1 MKMKTNFDIT
11 VYRYI
16 GISMMMLTA
25 LCVNAQQDSALN
37 RSVTVER
44 DFQPV
49 IQAAGKV
56 ATKPAVVETTIEP
69 APVEYS
75 TYTVQV
81 SPEAAINPML
91 SQPTRFEP
99 SKPFNGFIRGA
110 LGHPLTRLD
119 FGYHL
124 DDGKKSILDVFAH
137 HDGEWCREMMLSKT
151 KVGLNFTHPF
161 STCDLYFGVNGGNIY
176 YHRYGDLYDPAG
188 PKNNT
193 SLWLAEVF
201 FGVKA
206 NAKQDVQYM
215 VQTGYQIF
223 AKANAVSEHQLRTK
237 ASFDWHS
244 DAHHV
249 GAKFYMQ
256 NNFMQLSGDLA
267 KNIDPSLYNS
277 RHNFRIEPYYAYIGK
292 RVQVHAG
299 VNLDMN
305 IGCGR
310 NSLSGTENITFAPS
324 PHVYF
329 EAQVAK
335 QWLTIY
341 ADVTGRHGYGNLQ
354 EFMEN
359 NRYRRITDGIMEHH
373 PATYVPVDGE
383 LGLRIRPYRDLFVE
397 IHGGYARMNDE
408 EVWVYNNGEIDFFYT
423 NYNRGKIG
431 AQVNYHYRDYV
442 RVNVDADY
450 FLWSGDTTVYDRP
463 DWRLGFRV
471 DGRIDKHWSLY
482 SENRFEGSRRAL
494 AFDTTNNTYSQY
506 TLKPRINLNLGV
518 QYEMWVGSKSE
529 RLKVK
534 SDGGQ
539 VLRPEPK
546 PNLTL
551 FLQLENFIHRKN
563 EIYYGFHSHGISA
576 LIGASYRF

>member
-1 MKMKTNFDIT
+1 MRVKRFKLGVLGI
-11 VYRYI
+11 I
-16 GISMMMLTA
+16 GILVIPAS
-25 LCVNAQQDSALN
+25 AQNDSVLN

-81 SPEAAINPML
+81 SPDAAISPML

-99 SKPFNGFIRGA
+99 AQLYNGYVRGA
-110 LGHPLTRLD
+110 LGHPLTRFD

-176 YHRYGDLYDPAG
+176 YHRYGDLYGVPDPTRN
-188 PKNNT
+188 KNNT
-193 SLWLAEVF
+193 NLWLAEVY

-215 VQTGYQIF
+215 AQTGYQIF

-249 GAKFYMQ
+249 GTKFYMQ
-256 NNFMQLSGDLA
+256 NNFMQLSGMLA
-267 KNIDPSLYNS
+267 QQILPSQYNS
-277 RHNFRIEPYYAYIGK
+277 RHNFRIEPYYAYVGK
-292 RVQVHAG
+292 RVQLHAG
-299 VNLDMN
+299 VNMDMN

-310 NSLSGTENITFAPS
+310 NSLSGTDNITFAPS
-324 PHVYF
+324 PHIYF

-341 ADVTGRHGYGNLQ
+341 ADVTGHHGFDNLQ

-359 NRYRRITDGIMEHH
+359 NRYRRITDGITEHH

-383 LGLRIRPYRDLFVE
+383 LGLRIRPYRDLFIE

-408 EVWVYNNGEIDFFYT
+408 EYWIYNNGEFDFDYT

-442 RVNVDADY
+442 RINIDADY

-463 DWRLGFRV
+463 NWRLGFRV

-482 SENRFEGSRRAL
+482 SENRFEGSRLAL
-494 AFDTTNNTYSQY
+494 AYDANTNTYTEHS
-506 TLKPRINLNLGV
+506 LKPRIDLNLGV
-518 QYEMWVGSKSE
+518 QYEMWVGKKGE
-529 RLKVK
+529 RLKVN
-534 SDGGQ
+534 SDGNQ

>member
-1 MKMKTNFDIT
+1 MRVKRFKLGVLGI
-11 VYRYI
+11 I
-16 GISMMMLTA
+16 GILVIPAS
-25 LCVNAQQDSALN
+25 AQNDSVLN

-81 SPEAAINPML
+81 SPDAAISPML

-99 SKPFNGFIRGA
+99 AQLYNGYVRGA
-110 LGHPLTRLD
+110 LGHPLTRFD

-176 YHRYGDLYDPAG
+176 YHRYGDLYGVPDPTRN
-188 PKNNT
+188 KNNT
-193 SLWLAEVF
+193 NLWLAEVY

-215 VQTGYQIF
+215 AQTGYQIF

-277 RHNFRIEPYYAYIGK
+277 RHNFRIEPYYAYVGK
-292 RVQVHAG
+292 RVQLHAG

-310 NSLSGTENITFAPS
+310 NSLSGTDNITFAPS

-341 ADVTGRHGYGNLQ
+341 ADVTGHHGFGNLQ

-359 NRYRRITDGIMEHH
+359 NRYRRITDGITEHH

-383 LGLRIRPYRDLFVE
+383 LGLRIRPYRDLFIE

-408 EVWVYNNGEIDFFYT
+408 EYWIYNNGEFDFDYT

-442 RVNVDADY
+442 RINIDADY

-463 DWRLGFRV
+463 NWRLGFRV

-482 SENRFEGSRRAL
+482 SENRFEGSRLAL
-494 AFDTTNNTYSQY
+494 AYDANTNTYTEHS
-506 TLKPRINLNLGV
+506 LKPRIDLNLGV
-518 QYEMWVGSKSE
+518 QYEMWVGKKGE
-529 RLKVK
+529 RLKVN
-534 SDGGQ
+534 SDGNQ

>member
-1 MKMKTNFDIT
+1 MRVKRFKLGVLGI
-11 VYRYI
+11 I
-16 GISMMMLTA
+16 GILVIPAS
-25 LCVNAQQDSALN
+25 AQNDSVLN

-81 SPEAAINPML
+81 SPDAAISPML

-99 SKPFNGFIRGA
+99 AQLYNGYVRGA
-110 LGHPLTRLD
+110 LGHPLTRFD

-176 YHRYGDLYDPAG
+176 YHRYGDLYGVPDPTRN
-188 PKNNT
+188 KNNT
-193 SLWLAEVF
+193 NLWLAEVY

-215 VQTGYQIF
+215 AQTGYQIF
-223 AKANAVSEHQLRTK
+223 AKANAVSEHQIRTK

-249 GAKFYMQ
+249 GTKFYMQ
-256 NNFMQLSGDLA
+256 NNFMQLSGMLA
-267 KNIDPSLYNS
+267 KQILPSQYNS
-277 RHNFRIEPYYAYIGK
+277 RHNFRIEPYYAYVGK
-292 RVQVHAG
+292 RVQLHAG

-310 NSLSGTENITFAPS
+310 NSLSGTDNITFAPS
-324 PHVYF
+324 PHIYF

-341 ADVTGRHGYGNLQ
+341 ADVTGHHGFGNLQ

-359 NRYRRITDGIMEHH
+359 NRYRRITDGITEHH

-383 LGLRIRPYRDLFVE
+383 LGLRIRPYRDLFIE

-408 EVWVYNNGEIDFFYT
+408 EYWIYNNGEFDFDYT

-442 RVNVDADY
+442 RINIDADY

-463 DWRLGFRV
+463 NWRLGFRV

-482 SENRFEGSRRAL
+482 SENRFEGSRLAL
-494 AFDTTNNTYSQY
+494 AYDANTNTYTEHS
-506 TLKPRINLNLGV
+506 LKPRIDLNLGV
-518 QYEMWVGSKSE
+518 QYEMWVGKKGE
-529 RLKVK
+529 RLKVN
-534 SDGGQ
+534 SDGNQ

>member
-1 MKMKTNFDIT
+1 MRVKRFKLGVLGI
-11 VYRYI
+11 I
-16 GISMMMLTA
+16 GILVIPAS
-25 LCVNAQQDSALN
+25 AQNDSVLN

-81 SPEAAINPML
+81 SPDAAISPML

-99 SKPFNGFIRGA
+99 AQLYNGYVRGA
-110 LGHPLTRLD
+110 LGHPLTRFD

-137 HDGEWCREMMLSKT
+137 HDGVWCREMMLSKT

-176 YHRYGDLYDPAG
+176 YHRYGDLYGVPDPTRN
-188 PKNNT
+188 KNNT
-193 SLWLAEVF
+193 NLWLAEVY

-215 VQTGYQIF
+215 AQTGYQIF

-277 RHNFRIEPYYAYIGK
+277 RHNFRIEPYYAYVGK
-292 RVQVHAG
+292 RVQLHAG

-310 NSLSGTENITFAPS
+310 NSLSGTDNITFAPS
-324 PHVYF
+324 PHIYF

-341 ADVTGRHGYGNLQ
+341 ADVTGHHGFGNLQ

-359 NRYRRITDGIMEHH
+359 NRYRRITDGITEHH

-383 LGLRIRPYRDLFVE
+383 LGLRIRPYRDLFIE

-408 EVWVYNNGEIDFFYT
+408 EYWIYNNGEFDFDYT

-442 RVNVDADY
+442 RINIDADY

-463 DWRLGFRV
+463 NWRLGFRV

-482 SENRFEGSRRAL
+482 SENRFEGSRLAL
-494 AFDTTNNTYSQY
+494 AYDANTNTYTEHS
-506 TLKPRINLNLGV
+506 LKPRIDLNLGV
-518 QYEMWVGSKSE
+518 QYEMWVGKKGE
-529 RLKVK
+529 RLKVN
-534 SDGGQ
+534 SDGNQ

>member
-1 MKMKTNFDIT
+1 MRVKRIKLGILG
-11 VYRYI
+11 VLGII
-16 GISMMMLTA
+16 GIPA
-25 LCVNAQQDSALN
+25 FAQNANDSALN

-81 SPEAAINPML
+81 SPKAAISPML

-99 SKPFNGFIRGA
+99 GRLYNGYIQGA
-110 LGHPLTRLD
+110 LGHPLTRFD

-124 DDGKKSILDVFAH
+124 DDGKKSILDVYAH
-137 HDGEWCREMMLSKT
+137 HDGEWCEEMMLSKT
-151 KVGLNFTHPF
+151 KLGLTFTHPF
-161 STCDLYFGVNGGNIY
+161 STYDLYFGVNGGNIY
-176 YHRYGDLYDPAG
+176 YHRYGDLYGVPDPTRN
-188 PKNNT
+188 KNNT
-193 SLWLAEVF
+193 NLWTAEVYM
-201 FGVKA
+201 GIKA
-206 NAKQDVQYM
+206 NAKQDFQY
-215 VQTGYQIF
+215 VAQTGYQIF
-223 AKANAVSEHQLRTK
+223 SKANAVSEHQVRTQL
-237 ASFDWHS
+237 SFDWHA

-249 GAKFYMQ
+249 GAKIYAQ
-256 NNFMQLSGDLA
+256 NNFLQLSGALA
-267 KNIDPSLYNS
+267 NAIHDSLYNS
-277 RHNFRIEPYYAYIGK
+277 RHNFRIEPYYAYQGK
-292 RVQVHAG
+292 RVQLHLG
-299 VNLDMN
+299 VNIDMN

-310 NSLSGTENITFAPS
+310 NSLSGTNNISFAPS
-324 PHVYF
+324 PHLYF

-335 QWLTIY
+335 QWLTVY
-341 ADVTGRHGYGNLQ
+341 ADVTGHHGLGNLQ

-359 NRYRRITDGIMEHH
+359 NRYRKIADGITEHH
-373 PATYVPVDGE
+373 PATYVPVNGE

-397 IHGGYARMNDE
+397 LHGGFAVMRDE
-408 EVWVYNNGEIDFFYT
+408 EVWQYNNGEFDFFYT

-442 RVNVDADY
+442 RVNIDADY
-450 FLWSGDTTVYDRP
+450 FIWSGDTTVYDRP
-463 DWRLGFRV
+463 DWRIGFRV

-482 SENRFEGSRRAL
+482 SENRFEGSRLAL
-494 AFDTTNNTYSQY
+494 AYDANTNTYTTQ

-518 QYEMWVGSKSE
+518 QYEMWVGKKGD

-534 SDGGQ
+534 GDGEQ
-539 VLRPEPK
+539 ILRPEPK

-551 FLQLENFIHRKN
+551 FVHLENFIHRKN

>member
-99 SKPFNGFIRGA
+99 SKPYNGFIRGA
-110 LGHPLTRLD
+110 LGHPFTRLD

-215 VQTGYQIF
+215 AQTGYQIF

-305 IGCGR
+305 IGSPARRTSLLLLRRMSISRHKWR
-310 NSLSGTENITFAPS
+310 NNGSLSMRTS
-324 PHVYF
+324 R
-329 EAQVAK
+329 
-335 QWLTIY
+335 
-341 ADVTGRHGYGNLQ
+341 DV
-354 EFMEN
+354 M
-359 NRYRRITDGIMEHH
+359 DM
-373 PATYVPVDGE
+373 ATC
-383 LGLRIRPYRDLFVE
+383 RSSWRTTAT
-397 IHGGYARMNDE
+397 AR
-408 EVWVYNNGEIDFFYT
+408 
-423 NYNRGKIG
+423 
-431 AQVNYHYRDYV
+431 
-442 RVNVDADY
+442 
-450 FLWSGDTTVYDRP
+450 STTVSRSIIRRP
-463 DWRLGFRV
+463 TCPLMANSVCASDPIGTC
-471 DGRIDKHWSLY
+471 SL
-482 SENRFEGSRRAL
+482 RFTEATH
-494 AFDTTNNTYSQY
+494 A
-506 TLKPRINLNLGV
+506 
-518 QYEMWVGSKSE
+518 
-529 RLKVK
+529 
-534 SDGGQ
+534 
-539 VLRPEPK
+539 
-546 PNLTL
+546 
-551 FLQLENFIHRKN
+551 
-563 EIYYGFHSHGISA
+563 
-576 LIGASYRF
+576 

>member
-1 MKMKTNFDIT
+1 MRVKRFKLGVLGI
-11 VYRYI
+11 I
-16 GISMMMLTA
+16 GILVIPAS
-25 LCVNAQQDSALN
+25 AQNDSVLN

-75 TYTVQV
+75 TYAVQV
-81 SPEAAINPML
+81 SPDAAISPML

-99 SKPFNGFIRGA
+99 AQLYNGYVRGA
-110 LGHPLTRLD
+110 LGHPLTRFD

-176 YHRYGDLYDPAG
+176 YHRYGDLYGVPDPTRN
-188 PKNNT
+188 KNNT
-193 SLWLAEVF
+193 NLWLAEVY

-215 VQTGYQIF
+215 AQTGYQIF

-249 GAKFYMQ
+249 GTKFYMQ
-256 NNFMQLSGDLA
+256 NNFMQLSGMLA
-267 KNIDPSLYNS
+267 QQILPSQYNS
-277 RHNFRIEPYYAYIGK
+277 RHNFRIEPYYAYVGK
-292 RVQVHAG
+292 RVQLHAG

-310 NSLSGTENITFAPS
+310 NSLSGTDNITFAPS
-324 PHVYF
+324 PHIYF

-341 ADVTGRHGYGNLQ
+341 ADVTGHHGFGNLQ

-359 NRYRRITDGIMEHH
+359 NRYRRITDGITEHH

-383 LGLRIRPYRDLFVE
+383 LGLRIRPYRDLFIE

-408 EVWVYNNGEIDFFYT
+408 EYWIYNNGEFDFDYT

-442 RVNVDADY
+442 RINIDADY

-463 DWRLGFRV
+463 NWRLGFRV

-482 SENRFEGSRRAL
+482 SENRFEGSRLAL
-494 AFDTTNNTYSQY
+494 AYDASTNTYTEHS
-506 TLKPRINLNLGV
+506 LKPRIDLNLGV
-518 QYEMWVGSKSE
+518 QYEMWVGKKGE
-529 RLKVK
+529 RLKVN
-534 SDGGQ
+534 SDGNQ

>member
-1 MKMKTNFDIT
+1 MRVKRFKLGVLGI
-11 VYRYI
+11 I
-16 GISMMMLTA
+16 GILVIPAS
-25 LCVNAQQDSALN
+25 AQNDSVLN

-81 SPEAAINPML
+81 SPDAAISPML

-99 SKPFNGFIRGA
+99 AQLYNGYVRGA
-110 LGHPLTRLD
+110 LGHPLTRFD

-137 HDGEWCREMMLSKT
+137 HDGDWCREMMLSKT

-176 YHRYGDLYDPAG
+176 YHRYGDLYGVPDPTRN
-188 PKNNT
+188 KNNT
-193 SLWLAEVF
+193 NLWLAEVY

-215 VQTGYQIF
+215 AQTGYQIF
-223 AKANAVSEHQLRTK
+223 AKANAVSEHQIRTK

-256 NNFMQLSGDLA
+256 NNFMQLSGMLA
-267 KNIDPSLYNS
+267 QQILPSQYNS
-277 RHNFRIEPYYAYIGK
+277 RHNFRIEPYYAYVGK
-292 RVQVHAG
+292 RVQLHAG

-310 NSLSGTENITFAPS
+310 NSLSGTDNITFAPS

-341 ADVTGRHGYGNLQ
+341 ADVTGHHGFGNLQ

-359 NRYRRITDGIMEHH
+359 NRYRRITDGITEHH

-383 LGLRIRPYRDLFVE
+383 LGLRIRPYRDLFIE

-408 EVWVYNNGEIDFFYT
+408 EYWIYNNGEFDFDYT

-442 RVNVDADY
+442 RINIDADY

-463 DWRLGFRV
+463 NWRLGFRV

-482 SENRFEGSRRAL
+482 SENRFEGSRLAL
-494 AFDTTNNTYSQY
+494 AYDANTNTYTEHS
-506 TLKPRINLNLGV
+506 LKPRIDLNLGV
-518 QYEMWVGSKSE
+518 QYEMWVGKKGE
-529 RLKVK
+529 RLKVN
-534 SDGGQ
+534 SDGNQ

>member
-1 MKMKTNFDIT
+1 MRVKRFKLGVLGI
-11 VYRYI
+11 I
-16 GISMMMLTA
+16 GILVIPAS
-25 LCVNAQQDSALN
+25 AQNDSVLN

-81 SPEAAINPML
+81 SPDAAISPML

-99 SKPFNGFIRGA
+99 AQLYNGYVRGA
-110 LGHPLTRLD
+110 LGHPLTRFD

-176 YHRYGDLYDPAG
+176 YHRYGDLYGVPDPTRN
-188 PKNNT
+188 KNNT
-193 SLWLAEVF
+193 NLWLAEVY

-215 VQTGYQIF
+215 AQTGYQIF

-256 NNFMQLSGDLA
+256 NNFMQLSGMLA
-267 KNIDPSLYNS
+267 QQILPSQYNS
-277 RHNFRIEPYYAYIGK
+277 RHNFRIEPYYAYVGK
-292 RVQVHAG
+292 RVQLHAG

-310 NSLSGTENITFAPS
+310 NSLSGTDNITFAPS
-324 PHVYF
+324 PHIYF

-341 ADVTGRHGYGNLQ
+341 ADVTGHHGFGNLQ

-359 NRYRRITDGIMEHH
+359 NRYRRITDGITEHH

-383 LGLRIRPYRDLFVE
+383 LGLRIRPYRDLFIE

-408 EVWVYNNGEIDFFYT
+408 EYWIYNNGEFDFDYT

-442 RVNVDADY
+442 RINIDADY

-463 DWRLGFRV
+463 NWRLGFRV

-482 SENRFEGSRRAL
+482 SENRFEGSRLAL
-494 AFDTTNNTYSQY
+494 AYDANTNTYTEHS
-506 TLKPRINLNLGV
+506 LKPRIDLNLGV
-518 QYEMWVGSKSE
+518 QYEMWVGKKGE
-529 RLKVK
+529 RLKVN
-534 SDGGQ
+534 SDGNQ

>member
-1 MKMKTNFDIT
+1 MRVKRFKLGVLGI
-11 VYRYI
+11 I
-16 GISMMMLTA
+16 GILVIPAS
-25 LCVNAQQDSALN
+25 AQNDSVLN

-81 SPEAAINPML
+81 SPDAAISPML

-99 SKPFNGFIRGA
+99 AQLYNGYVRGA
-110 LGHPLTRLD
+110 LGHPLTRFD

-176 YHRYGDLYDPAG
+176 YHRYGDLYGVPDPTRN
-188 PKNNT
+188 KNNT
-193 SLWLAEVF
+193 NLWLAEVY

-215 VQTGYQIF
+215 AQTGYQIF

-249 GAKFYMQ
+249 GTKFYMQ
-256 NNFMQLSGDLA
+256 NNFMQLSGMLA
-267 KNIDPSLYNS
+267 KQILPSQYNS
-277 RHNFRIEPYYAYIGK
+277 RHNFRIEPYYAYVGK
-292 RVQVHAG
+292 RVQLHAG

-310 NSLSGTENITFAPS
+310 NSLSGTDNITFAPS
-324 PHVYF
+324 PHIYF

-341 ADVTGRHGYGNLQ
+341 ADVTGHHGFGNLQ

-359 NRYRRITDGIMEHH
+359 NRYRRITDGITEHH
-373 PATYVPVDGE
+373 PATYVPMDGE
-383 LGLRIRPYRDLFVE
+383 LGLRIRPYRDLFIE

-408 EVWVYNNGEIDFFYT
+408 EYWIYNNGEFDFDYT

-442 RVNVDADY
+442 RINIDADY

-463 DWRLGFRV
+463 NWRLGFRV

-482 SENRFEGSRRAL
+482 SENRFEGSRLAL
-494 AFDTTNNTYSQY
+494 AYDANTNTYTEHS
-506 TLKPRINLNLGV
+506 LKPRIDLNLGV
-518 QYEMWVGSKSE
+518 QYEMWVGKKGE
-529 RLKVK
+529 RLKVN
-534 SDGGQ
+534 SDGNQ

>member
-1 MKMKTNFDIT
+1 MRVKRFKLGVLGI
-11 VYRYI
+11 I
-16 GISMMMLTA
+16 GILVIPAS
-25 LCVNAQQDSALN
+25 AQNDSVLN

-81 SPEAAINPML
+81 SPDAAISPML

-99 SKPFNGFIRGA
+99 AQLYNGYVRGA
-110 LGHPLTRLD
+110 LGHPLTRFD

-137 HDGEWCREMMLSKT
+137 HDGVWCREMMLSKT

-176 YHRYGDLYDPAG
+176 YHRYGDLYDPART
-188 PKNNT
+188 KNNT
-193 SLWLAEVF
+193 NLWLAEVY

-215 VQTGYQIF
+215 AQTGYQIF

-277 RHNFRIEPYYAYIGK
+277 RHNFRIEPYYAYVGK
-292 RVQVHAG
+292 RVQLHAG

-310 NSLSGTENITFAPS
+310 NSLSGTDNITFAPS
-324 PHVYF
+324 PHIYF

-341 ADVTGRHGYGNLQ
+341 ADVTGHHGFGNLQ

-359 NRYRRITDGIMEHH
+359 NRYRRITDGITEHH

-383 LGLRIRPYRDLFVE
+383 LGLRIRPYRDLFIE

-408 EVWVYNNGEIDFFYT
+408 EYWIYNNGEFDFDYT

-442 RVNVDADY
+442 RINIDADY

-463 DWRLGFRV
+463 NWRLGFRV

-482 SENRFEGSRRAL
+482 SENRFEGSRLAL
-494 AFDTTNNTYSQY
+494 AYDANTNTYTEHS
-506 TLKPRINLNLGV
+506 LKPRIDLNLGV
-518 QYEMWVGSKSE
+518 QYEMWVGKKGE
-529 RLKVK
+529 RLKVN
-534 SDGGQ
+534 SDGNQ

-551 FLQLENFIHRKN
+551 FMQLENFIHRKN

>member
-1 MKMKTNFDIT
+1 MRVKRFKLGVLGI
-11 VYRYI
+11 I
-16 GISMMMLTA
+16 GILVIPAS
-25 LCVNAQQDSALN
+25 AQNDSVLN

-81 SPEAAINPML
+81 SPDAAISPML

-99 SKPFNGFIRGA
+99 AQLYNGYVRGA
-110 LGHPLTRLD
+110 LGHPLTRFD

-176 YHRYGDLYDPAG
+176 YHRYGDLYDPAL

-193 SLWLAEVF
+193 NLWLAEVY

-215 VQTGYQIF
+215 AQTGYQIF

-256 NNFMQLSGDLA
+256 NNFMQLSGMLA
-267 KNIDPSLYNS
+267 KQILPSQYNS
-277 RHNFRIEPYYAYIGK
+277 RHNFRIEPYYAYVGK
-292 RVQVHAG
+292 RVQLHAG

-310 NSLSGTENITFAPS
+310 NSLSGTDNITFAPS
-324 PHVYF
+324 PHIYF

-335 QWLTIY
+335 QWLTLY
-341 ADVTGRHGYGNLQ
+341 ADVTGHHGFGNLQ

-359 NRYRRITDGIMEHH
+359 NRYRKIDDGIKEHH

-383 LGLRIRPYRDLFVE
+383 LGLRIRPYRDLFIE

-408 EVWVYNNGEIDFFYT
+408 EYWIYNNGEFDFDYT

-442 RVNVDADY
+442 RINIDADY

-463 DWRLGFRV
+463 NWRLGFRV

-482 SENRFEGSRRAL
+482 SENRFEGSRLAL
-494 AFDTTNNTYSQY
+494 AYDANTNTYTEHS
-506 TLKPRINLNLGV
+506 LKPRIDLNLGV
-518 QYEMWVGSKSE
+518 QYEMWVGKKGE
-529 RLKVK
+529 RLKVN
-534 SDGGQ
+534 SDGNQ

>member
-1 MKMKTNFDIT
+1 MRVKRFKLGVLGI
-11 VYRYI
+11 I
-16 GISMMMLTA
+16 GILVIPAS
-25 LCVNAQQDSALN
+25 AQNDSVLN

-81 SPEAAINPML
+81 SPDAAISPML

-99 SKPFNGFIRGA
+99 AQLYNGYVRGA
-110 LGHPLTRLD
+110 LGHPLTRFD

-176 YHRYGDLYDPAG
+176 YHRYGDLYGVPDPTRN
-188 PKNNT
+188 KNNT
-193 SLWLAEVF
+193 NLWLAEVY

-215 VQTGYQIF
+215 AQTGYQIF
-223 AKANAVSEHQLRTK
+223 AKANAVSEHQIRTK

-249 GAKFYMQ
+249 GTKFYMQ
-256 NNFMQLSGDLA
+256 NNFMQLSGMLA
-267 KNIDPSLYNS
+267 KQILPSQYNS
-277 RHNFRIEPYYAYIGK
+277 RHNFRIEPYYAYVGK
-292 RVQVHAG
+292 RVQLHAG

-310 NSLSGTENITFAPS
+310 NSLSGTDNITFAPS
-324 PHVYF
+324 PHIYF

-341 ADVTGRHGYGNLQ
+341 ADVTGHHGFGNLQ

-359 NRYRRITDGIMEHH
+359 NRYRRITDGITEHH

-383 LGLRIRPYRDLFVE
+383 LGLRIRPYRDLFIE

-408 EVWVYNNGEIDFFYT
+408 EYWIYNNGEFDFDYT

-442 RVNVDADY
+442 RINIDADY

-463 DWRLGFRV
+463 NWRLGFRV

-482 SENRFEGSRRAL
+482 SENRFEGSRLAL
-494 AFDTTNNTYSQY
+494 AYDANTNTYTEHS
-506 TLKPRINLNLGV
+506 LKPRIDLNLGV
-518 QYEMWVGSKSE
+518 QYEMWVGKKGE
-529 RLKVK
+529 RLKVN
-534 SDGGQ
+534 SDGNQ

-551 FLQLENFIHRKN
+551 FMQLENFIHRKN